1 MKKFLLAALA
11 ATIATGPVLA
21 SAAEAAPVQQRRET
35 TVVRERGNGR
45 TVVTK
50 RTVVRHQPGYRAT
63 QYRNWRKGERF
74 DRRYARN
81 YRQIDY
87 RQYRGLRAPPR
98 GYRYYQSGND
108 AVLVAVASGVIAAV
122 IAGAIR

>member
-1 MKKFLLAALA
+1 MKTFLLAALA

-21 SAAEAAPVQQRRET
+21 SAAEAAPAQQRRET
-35 TVVRERGNGR
+35 VVVRERDNGR
-45 TVVTK
+45 RTVTK
-50 RTVVRHQPGYRAT
+50 RTVVREQYGRDYGQQRGVRAN

-87 RQYRGLRAPPR
+87 ED
-98 GYRYYQSGND
+98 D
-108 AVLVAVASGVIAAV
+108 AVLGAGGSIRIAPQCLRSFAV
-122 IAGAIR
+122 